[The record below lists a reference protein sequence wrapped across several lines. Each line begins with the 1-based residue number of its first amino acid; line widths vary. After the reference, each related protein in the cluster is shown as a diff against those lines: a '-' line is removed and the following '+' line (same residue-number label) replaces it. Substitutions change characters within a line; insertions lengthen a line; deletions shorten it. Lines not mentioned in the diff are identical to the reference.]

1 MATRPDAEQL
11 GALEG
16 TADLLRSLGHEV
28 VERDFPWGPVFG
40 NFLARYLR
48 GVHDEAAQMPYPERL
63 SRRTRGYMR
72 IGGLIPDAV
81 LARARSEEAKDRERA
96 NRHLRRRASTSS

>member
-28 VERDFPWGPVFG
+28 VERDFPLGPVFG
-40 NFLARYLR
+40 NVPRALPARRPRR
-48 GVHDEAAQMPYPERL
+48 GGARC
-63 SRRTRGYMR
+63 RTRSGS
-72 IGGLIPDAV
+72 
-81 LARARSEEAKDRERA
+81 RAGRA
-96 NRHLRRRASTSS
+96 ATCGWAA